1 MILNKAK
8 SLLIKAFMGGE
19 WKVAYRKSNCS
30 GEKYQLVEAPAG
42 TCIADP
48 FLYEAN
54 GESYLFVELFQKK
67 GNKACIAYYRF
78 IDGKPVYQ
86 GKIIE
91 QPYHMSY
98 PCVFSYHGEHYMI
111 PETSA
116 NQSMDLYKAVQFP
129 SQWEEV
135 TCLSSGNRY
144 VDTTVL
150 KQGEEYK
157 LVSYRKDGSSWYL
170 DTFKLDMENQKLES
184 LASKK
189 YDSNIGRPAGS
200 FIVSDD
206 LVRPAQ
212 NCSCKYGESIILYQV
227 DWFEE
232 GHFEEH
238 EKSRIEVADLPMDT
252 KADRIHTV
260 NQDSQYECVDVYF
273 EKIDLLHG
281 VKTLWRAYLRKYLTK
296 E

>member
-1 MILNKAK
+1 MTIKQFFQ
-8 SLLIKAFMGGE
+8 KAFVGGQ
-19 WKVAYRKSNCS
+19 WSVGVRKKGVGQYITINTP
-30 GEKYQLVEAPAG
+30 EA
-42 TCIADP
+42 TWIADP
-48 FLYEAN
+48 FLYEAA
-54 GESYLFVELFQKK
+54 GEHYLFVELYEVAKE
-67 GNKACIAYYRF
+67 KACIAYYHF

-129 SQWEEV
+129 SQWEKV

-150 KQGEEYK
+150 KQGDDFK
-157 LVSYRKDGSSWYL
+157 LVTYRKDGGSWYL
-170 DTFKLDMENQKLES
+170 DAFALDMEKQKLER

-189 YDSNIGRPAGS
+189 YGTNIGRPAGN
-200 FIVSDD
+200 FILDSD
-206 LVRPAQ
+206 LIRPAQ
-212 NCSCKYGESIILYQV
+212 NCANKYGESIILYQV
-227 DWFEE
+227 DRFEE
-232 GHFEEH
+232 GHFEEQ
-238 EKSRIEVADLPMDT
+238 EKSRVEVADLPMDT
-252 KADRIHTV
+252 KADRIHTF
-260 NQDSQYECVDVYF
+260 NQDSKYECVDVYF

>member
-1 MILNKAK
+1 MTIKQFFQ
-8 SLLIKAFMGGE
+8 KAFVGGQ
-19 WKVAYRKSNCS
+19 WSVGVRKKGVGQYITINTP
-30 GEKYQLVEAPAG
+30 EG
-42 TCIADP
+42 TWIADP
-48 FLYEAN
+48 FLYEAA
-54 GESYLFVELFQKK
+54 GEHYLFVELYEVAKE
-67 GNKACIAYYRF
+67 KACIAYYHF

-129 SQWEEV
+129 NQWEKV
-135 TCLSSGNRY
+135 ACLSLGTRY

-150 KQGEEYK
+150 KQGEDFK
-157 LVSYRKDGSSWYL
+157 LVSYRKDGGSWYL
-170 DTFKLDMENQKLES
+170 DAFKLDMEKQKLES

-189 YDSNIGRPAGS
+189 YDTNIGRPAGS
-200 FIVSDD
+200 FIASND

-212 NCSCKYGESIILYQV
+212 NCACKYGESIILYQV
-227 DWFEE
+227 ERFEE
-232 GHFEEH
+232 NHFEEH
-238 EKSRIEVADLPMDT
+238 EKSRIDVAELPMDV
-252 KADRIHTV
+252 KADRIHTY
-260 NQDSQYECVDVYF
+260 NQDSKYECVDVYS

-281 VKTLWRAYLRKYLTK
+281 VKTLWRGYLRKMFTRS
-296 E
+296 

>member
-1 MILNKAK
+1 MTIKQFFQ
-8 SLLIKAFMGGE
+8 KAFVGGQ
-19 WKVAYRKSNCS
+19 WGVGVR
-30 GEKYQLVEAPAG
+30 EKCAGSYTTVETPAN
-42 TCIADP
+42 TWIADP
-48 FLYEAN
+48 FLYEAD
-54 GESYLFVELFQKK
+54 GEHYLFVELYEVAKE
-67 GNKACIAYYRF
+67 KACIAYYHF

-91 QPYHMSY
+91 QSYHMSY

-116 NQSMDLYKAVQFP
+116 NQSMDLYKAVHFP
-129 SQWEEV
+129 NQWEKV

-150 KQGEEYK
+150 KQGENFK
-157 LVSYRKDGSSWYL
+157 LVSYRKDGGSWYL
-170 DTFKLDMENQKLES
+170 DVFTLDMEKQKLER

-189 YDSNIGRPAGS
+189 YDTNIGRPAGN
-200 FIVSDD
+200 FILDNN
-206 LVRPAQ
+206 LIRPAQ
-212 NCSCKYGESIILYQV
+212 NCASKYGESIILYQV
-227 DWFEE
+227 DRFEN
-232 GHFEEH
+232 GSYEEH
-238 EKSRIEVADLPMDT
+238 ETARIEVAELSMDA

-260 NQDSQYECVDVYF
+260 NQDSKYECVDVYF

>member
-1 MILNKAK
+1 MTIKRLFQ
-8 SLLIKAFMGGE
+8 KAFVGGQ
-19 WKVAYRKSNCS
+19 WGVGVRVKDTGQYVTIDT
-30 GEKYQLVEAPAG
+30 PAG
-42 TCIADP
+42 TWIADP
-48 FLYEAN
+48 FLYEADD
-54 GESYLFVELFQKK
+54 EHYLFVEFYEVAKE
-67 GNKACIAYYRF
+67 KACLAYYRF

-86 GKIIE
+86 GKIVE

-116 NQSMDLYKAVQFP
+116 NQSMDLYKAVHFP
-129 SQWEEV
+129 NQWEKV
-135 TCLSSGNRY
+135 SCLSSGTRY

-150 KQGEEYK
+150 KQGEDIK
-157 LVSYRKDGSSWYL
+157 LVSYRKDNGSWYL
-170 DTFKLDMENQKLES
+170 DAFSLDMEQKKIAL

-189 YDSNIGRPAGS
+189 YDTNIGRPAGS
-200 FIVSDD
+200 FIMEDG

-212 NCSCKYGESIILYQV
+212 NCASKYGESIILYQV
-227 DWFEE
+227 DRFEKD
-232 GHFEEH
+232 HFEEH
-238 EKSRIEVADLPMDT
+238 EKARIEVASLPMDV
-252 KADRIHTV
+252 KANRVHTI
-260 NQDSQYECVDVYF
+260 NQDSKYECVDVYF